1 MAKLRPTVLP
11 EPVLAPADISEN
23 TLNATAP
30 FCIVLVLFLK
40 LVLVCVNRCSM
51 GRARRWRISERDG
64 EVSSLSRMQGIS
76 PMVNR
81 PF

>member
-30 FCIVLVLFLK
+30 MMLMEAEQCSGK
-40 LVLVCVNRCSM
+40 LVLWM
-51 GRARRWRISERDG
+51 
-64 EVSSLSRMQGIS
+64 
-76 PMVNR
+76 
-81 PF
+81 